1 MNQEIKEKIIQ
12 IGHGIILE
20 GYKKTDD
27 GICPIDWGKHYFK
40 DLYDF
45 YGGLGIPREKLGK
58 TGVLY
63 LHYGD
68 MHTSEKMYI
77 DLDKDIDK
85 LPRYDKNV
93 SKDQMLLNGDIVFVD
108 ASEDYEGTCKTFV
121 IYNKNDLPLVAGLHT
136 FFGRNKTNLL
146 NIDFQKYLT
155 KIPEIKKQ
163 IFKYVQGYKVYGI
176 SRENISKIYVN
187 LPNNDEQENIAK
199 ILDCATK
206 QVELQEQ
213 IVDKLKVQKKALMQ
227 KLLTPQPD
235 WQEVKL
241 GDVVTYASSGGTP
254 KTDFEEY
261 YNGNIV
267 WVSID
272 DITKCQKYIE
282 NSSRKI
288 TDLGLKN
295 SSTKLL
301 NPNTILFAMYASI
314 GKCAISKVLCTTS
327 QAILGLVANE
337 KKVGYEYL
345 YYTLCFME
353 DSLKLLGQKGSQSN
367 LNKQMVLNFNVFL
380 PNLKEQ
386 NEITNIL
393 KNIDKQIELQQKL
406 LEQYKLRKKALM
418 QLLLTGI
425 VRVC

>member
-1 MNQEIKEKIIQ
+1 MKQDIKERIELINK
-12 IGHGIILE
+12 GIVPA
-20 GYKKTDD
+20 GYKKTPV
-27 GICPIDWGKHYFK
+27 GICPIEWNNSFIGEVTKQPSYGLNKSAITNEKYPKYIRITDIDNNGKYLYSNAHVDCLDNNYF
-40 DLYDF
+40 
-45 YGGLGIPREKLGK
+45 
-58 TGVLY
+58 

-68 MHTSEKMYI
+68 
-77 DLDKDIDK
+77 
-85 LPRYDKNV
+85 
-93 SKDQMLLNGDIVFVD
+93 IVF
-108 ASEDYEGTCKTFV
+108 ARTGATTGKNYL
-121 IYNKNDLPLVAGLHT
+121 YNPRDGQLVFAGFLIK
-136 FFGRNKTNLL
+136 FSADQSKIIPSLLFYYCNTNNFWKYVNICSQRSGQPGL
-146 NIDFQKYLT
+146 NIDDIQKF
-155 KIPEIKKQ
+155 KI
-163 IFKYVQGYKVYGI
+163 
-176 SRENISKIYVN
+176 
-187 LPNNDEQENIAK
+187 NIARNLLEQQK
-199 ILDCATK
+199 IAEILDCATR

-213 IVDKLKVQKKALMQ
+213 LVDKLKVQKKALMQ
-227 KLLTPQPD
+227 RLLTPQPD

-406 LEQYKLRKKALM
+406 LEQYKLRQKALM

-425 VRVC
+425 VRVN

>member
-1 MNQEIKEKIIQ
+1 MQQEIKERIELINK
-12 IGHGIILE
+12 GIVPA
-20 GYKKTDD
+20 GYKKTHV
-27 GICPIDWGKHYFK
+27 GICPIEWDASFIGEITKQPSYGLNKSATTNEKYPKYIRITDIDNNGKYLYSNAHVDCSDNNYF
-40 DLYDF
+40 
-45 YGGLGIPREKLGK
+45 
-58 TGVLY
+58 

-68 MHTSEKMYI
+68 
-77 DLDKDIDK
+77 
-85 LPRYDKNV
+85 
-93 SKDQMLLNGDIVFVD
+93 IVF
-108 ASEDYEGTCKTFV
+108 ARTGATCGKNYLYDPRDGDLVFAGFL
-121 IYNKNDLPLVAGLHT
+121 IKFSADQSKILPSLLFYNCN
-136 FFGRNKTNLL
+136 TNNFWKYVNICSQRSGQPGL
-146 NIDFQKYLT
+146 NIDDIQKFKINIT
-155 KIPEIKKQ
+155 KNLLEQ
-163 IFKYVQGYKVYGI
+163 Q
-176 SRENISKIYVN
+176 KIA
-187 LPNNDEQENIAK
+187 E
-199 ILDCATK
+199 ILDCATR

-213 IVDKLKVQKKALMQ
+213 LIDKLKIQKKALMQ

>member
-1 MNQEIKEKIIQ
+1 MKQEIKERIELINK
-12 IGHGIILE
+12 GIVPA
-20 GYKKTDD
+20 GYKKTPV
-27 GICPIDWGKHYFK
+27 GICPIGWDNSFIGEVTKQPSYGLNKSAITNEKYPKYIRITDIDNNGKYLYSNAHVDCLDNNYF
-40 DLYDF
+40 
-45 YGGLGIPREKLGK
+45 
-58 TGVLY
+58 

-68 MHTSEKMYI
+68 
-77 DLDKDIDK
+77 
-85 LPRYDKNV
+85 
-93 SKDQMLLNGDIVFVD
+93 IVF
-108 ASEDYEGTCKTFV
+108 ARTGATTGKNYL
-121 IYNKNDLPLVAGLHT
+121 YNPRDGELVFAGFLIK
-136 FFGRNKTNLL
+136 FSADQSKIIPSLLFYYCNTNNFWKYVNICSQRSGQPGL
-146 NIDFQKYLT
+146 NIDDIQKF
-155 KIPEIKKQ
+155 KI
-163 IFKYVQGYKVYGI
+163 
-176 SRENISKIYVN
+176 NIVRNLLEQQKIA
-187 LPNNDEQENIAK
+187 E
-199 ILDCATK
+199 ILDCATR

-213 IVDKLKVQKKALMQ
+213 LVDKLKVQKKALMQ

-406 LEQYKLRKKALM
+406 LWQYKLRQKALM

>member
-1 MNQEIKEKIIQ
+1 MKQEIKERIELINK
-12 IGHGIILE
+12 GIVPA
-20 GYKKTDD
+20 GYKKTSV
-27 GICPIDWGKHYFK
+27 GICPVEWEENTLKNIFIFKNGLNKEKSAFGKGTPIINYTDVWGKRGLKLK
-40 DLYDF
+40 DV
-45 YGGLGIPREKLGK
+45 KGK
-58 TGVLY
+58 VTLNKNEIENY
-63 LHYGD
+63 SAKKGD
-68 MHTSEKMYI
+68 VFFTRTSETINEIGLTSVLLEDIKDCVFSGFVLRGRPISNLIVNEYNQYCYS
-77 DLDKDIDK
+77 LDFMRNEITKK
-85 LPRYDKNV
+85 SSYTTRALTNGE
-93 SKDQMLLNGDIVFVD
+93 LLSQVLI
-108 ASEDYEGTCKTFV
+108 
-121 IYNKNDLPLVAGLHT
+121 
-136 FFGRNKTNLL
+136 
-146 NIDFQKYLT
+146 
-155 KIPEIKKQ
+155 
-163 IFKYVQGYKVYGI
+163 
-176 SRENISKIYVN
+176 N
-187 LPNNDEQENIAK
+187 LPTKSEQQKIAE
-199 ILDCATK
+199 ILDCATR

-213 IVDKLKVQKKALMQ
+213 LVDKLKVQKKALMQ